1 MYRLRR
7 RNMASREKSR
17 AKKWGRK
24 LGEERFYTEV
34 VSLIEP
40 ENLLSTRLGQ
50 YSVLT
55 KAMEHQAL
63 MKRFETLKKNMA
75 ESNLEFGGRVL
86 LIGPPGTDFEAFS
99 HHLCREIP
107 LKMVQFRM
115 DELLRDTKGD
125 FNLFNVGFEFARR
138 NSPILVVLERLESSV
153 PMNSERA
160 AVLYNELKRTTW
172 DNDEIL
178 TVATTTRPQDLDKE
192 ILSSFDRIYVF
203 ETPSLED
210 RVRVFEQILKDRDDM
225 DPTIIAELTDTW
237 GFSDIKKLAVS
248 LFMTEKTDSGQISR
262 ETIEELIRCS
272 NVIPLTNSQY
282 LSEITQKV
290 SGKAHV
296 KVDSLHQDYP
306 EDFLDQLYL
315 LAVSEDYTNT
325 QRIIEVLNEGLPL
338 SKADHEFLAKY
349 PYLLNGTPEDRLTR
363 LLRAKKSSDRLQRI
377 MGR

>member
-1 MYRLRR
+1 
-7 RNMASREKSR
+7 
-17 AKKWGRK
+17 
-24 LGEERFYTEV
+24 
-34 VSLIEP
+34 
-40 ENLLSTRLGQ
+40 
-50 YSVLT
+50 
-55 KAMEHQAL
+55 